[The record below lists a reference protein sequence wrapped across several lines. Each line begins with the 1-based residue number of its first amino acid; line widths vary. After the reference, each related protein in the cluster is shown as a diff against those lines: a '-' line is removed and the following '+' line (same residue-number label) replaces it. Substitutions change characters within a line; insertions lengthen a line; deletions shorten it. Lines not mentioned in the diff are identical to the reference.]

1 MKYLIYIVL
10 FICFAVT
17 AKSQDPFPRGVP
29 TQKING
35 WIENWYVVP
44 DSGAVISR
52 RDTSWH
58 PRFLGMTVTWPH
70 AGVDTV
76 QWFWDGGRW
85 NRNGA
90 SANNGLSN
98 SGSIQLGQ
106 AVGAGGNPAILIN
119 NREIPTGGFN
129 TFFSGTGGIG
139 IGTTSLVSG
148 NKLQVNGNAGFTNV
162 RLGALSTFIDA
173 PISAGMISSI
183 PFMSFYDASAAADEK
198 IWDFQVMGN
207 TFTFNIWN
215 DIISANS
222 TVMTV
227 RRSATNVASVAFPN
241 GSWQYGGG
249 TPLTSFS
256 IFSQDAMRLPGG
268 TTAQRPTGHE
278 GFFRFNSDSANA
290 PEYFDGT
297 NWIRLAASI
306 GNPLTSVGLSM
317 PSAFSVSGSPLTS
330 NGTINVSGAG
340 TTAQYIRGNGT
351 LATTDTG
358 MIPNFYLKVRS
369 LLSGTSP
376 ITYNSTTG
384 AIGINNA
391 TATGTKGA
399 ASFTS
404 AFSDNGSGLID
415 LSDIV
420 TSGTCTNCT
429 VTFNSKGRATAF
441 SNGVGPSSS
450 SVDTIF
456 RTPGVDS
463 IYYTIN
469 SVQHAI
475 LDSLG
480 AAVTASNG
488 LTKIGNDIR
497 LGASSGPGAP
507 LINDTYIDA
516 GSFIL
521 NISGSNSS
529 NAILSSGNSGSGYG
543 LEGTSS
549 SVNGGGIHAMNTAGG
564 IGLAAEVLAGKA
576 AYLTATTGIP
586 LYIVGQPATTN
597 SNHVMAE
604 FHRQSSGTA
613 ANNIAQSIDYWSQLS
628 DGTNDTIARTIVT
641 TTSATAG
648 SHSGAYDICL
658 KNNGGALSRKARLAS
673 TGQWTWDG
681 YPALTAQTDTT
692 TYKPVAIDGSGNIV
706 KMIGWPVGAGGGSSL
721 DTLIESSAGTLT
733 LAQRGD
739 YVFNGST
746 TTWTL
751 PALGSNFRTVYYI
764 KNAGSGDITLNRAG
778 SDNIY
783 STSSVTSY
791 TIGAGTSIRLVGGV
805 TFWFVE
811 L

>member
-35 WIENWYVVP
+35 WIENWYTVP

-129 TFFSGTGGIG
+129 TFFSGTGGLG
-139 IGTTSLVSG
+139 IGTTSLISG

-241 GSWQYGGG
+241 GIWQYGGG

-297 NWIRLAASI
+297 NWVRLAAAI
-306 GNPLTSVGLSM
+306 GNPLTSIGLSM
-317 PSAFSVSGSPLTS
+317 PSAFTVSTSPLTS
-330 NGTINVSGAG
+330 NGTFNVSGAG

-358 MIPNFYLKVRS
+358 MIPNFYLKVRG
-369 LLSGTSP
+369 LLIGTSP
-376 ITYNSTTG
+376 ITFNQTTG

-391 TATGTKGA
+391 NTTGGKGA
-399 ASFTS
+399 ATFNNGDFTDDG
-404 AFSDNGSGLID
+404 FGLIS
-415 LSDIV
+415 LR
-420 TSGTCTNCT
+420 
-429 VTFNSKGRATAF
+429 NSPVAK
-441 SNGVGPSSS
+441 
-450 SVDTIF
+450 VDTIF
-456 RTPGVDS
+456 RIPGIDS
-463 IYYTIN
+463 IFFTIN
-469 SVQHAI
+469 SVQHSI

-480 AAVTASNG
+480 VTITANNG
-488 LTKIGNDIR
+488 LTKTGNNIQ
-497 LGASSGPGAP
+497 LGGSLIQPTAITSAAGANRITYSGVSAFGDGAQLDVTTSGSSG
-507 LINDTYIDA
+507 I
-516 GSFIL
+516 
-521 NISGSNSS
+521 
-529 NAILSSGNSGSGYG
+529 AIQGNSTDGRGVLGVATTGVGVYGTAPGS
-543 LEGTSS
+543 
-549 SVNGGGIHAMNTAGG
+549 GG
-564 IGLAAEVLAGKA
+564 IGLFGVTSDGSAVYVQTLGGKA
-576 AYLTATTGIP
+576 FEGFVDPSSTNTVIPVISLTRSSSVTG
-586 LYIVGQPATTN
+586 
-597 SNHVMAE
+597 
-604 FHRQSSGTA
+604 
-613 ANNIAQSIDYWSQLS
+613 ANGIGSSIDFNL
-628 DGTNDTIARTIVT
+628 RT
-641 TTSATAG
+641 TTSDQLSNQIIVKLTDATNALYT
-648 SHSGAYDICL
+648 SSMEFWNA
-658 KNNGGALSRKARLAS
+658 NNGTLGVKASLSGPGL
-673 TGQWTWDG
+673 WNWPG
-681 YPALTAQTDTT
+681 YPGSTAQTDTT
-692 TYKPVAIDGSGNIV
+692 TYKPIAYDASGNIV
-706 KMIGWPVGAGGGSSL
+706 PMIGWPVGSSGGGGSS

-751 PALGSNFRTVYYI
+751 PALGSNLRTVYYI
-764 KNAGSGDITLNRAG
+764 KNAGSGNITLNRAG

-791 TIGAGTSIRLVGGV
+791 TIGAGTSIRLVGGI
-805 TFWFVE
+805 TFWYVE